1 MEPPQQR
8 ILLLEDTDDFV
19 RWRIPC
25 FCDDSRHDWM
35 FEIEYDKKWNDV
47 IMYIYA
53 NVYTAE
59 ADYHQNWFID
69 KWRDI
74 SKRVRIALR
83 VLFLGYAEYSCDL
96 GFKSEQQIY
105 DLADLLT
112 STVDKLAES
121 GDRYGEVNPEIL
133 EEGD

>member
-1 MEPPQQR
+1 MEPPQER

-59 ADYHQNWFID
+59 ADYHRNWFID

-96 GFKSEQQIY
+96 GFKGVEDIQS
-105 DLADLLT
+105 LAMHLIDT
-112 STVDKLAES
+112 CARVHES
-121 GDRYGEVNPEIL
+121 GENYGEVNPEIL
-133 EEGD
+133 EENE